1 MHGSKIIL
9 ILIGNIPHRRV
20 DKLAYFQPPFQVL
33 YQESIDHN
41 SSGHFKA
48 KKNLENR
55 HFKRIGGI

>member
-48 KKNLENR
+48 KK
-55 HFKRIGGI
+55 I